1 MNKIERWNMEKHI
14 ITNLRKI
21 TALISKKTREKLHMT
36 IVDGEVTREVYYRDL
51 YRLSIYLITDKIDTL
66 KDDIEENDRIAWLTY
81 LRGMV
86 CLEHGMPAGAYKDF
100 LYVMNSDH
108 SDAEARSE
116 ARFLAGLAA
125 IQLGKADE
133 AINHLNEF
141 RPHNKA
147 SVDVVYWLGIAYFR
161 SGNLNTAKEH
171 FDAAILFDPSFEDA
185 YLARG
190 KVHISSGNLELA
202 LNDFY
207 KIIEL
212 NPKNAEAQDF
222 IRMVEAILKI

>member
-1 MNKIERWNMEKHI
+1 MEKHI
-14 ITNLRKI
+14 ITNLRNI
-21 TALISKKTREKLHMT
+21 PALISKKTQKKLSVT
-36 IVDGEVTREVYYRDL
+36 IVEGELYYFDFELLTLHR
-51 YRLSIYLITDKIDTL
+51 ITDQIDRY

-86 CLEHGMPAGAYKDF
+86 RLEHGRPTEAYKDF

-108 SDAEARSE
+108 SEAEARNE
-116 ARFLAGLAA
+116 ARFFGGLAA
-125 IQLGKADE
+125 IQLGKTDE
-133 AINHLNEF
+133 AINHLNKF
-141 RPHNKA
+141 RQHNIA
-147 SVDVVYWLGIAYFR
+147 SVDMVYWLGIAYFR
-161 SGNLNTAKEH
+161 SGNLDTAKEH
-171 FDAAILFDPSFEDA
+171 FDAAILFDRGFEDA

-190 KVHISSGNLELA
+190 KVRIISGNLESA
-202 LNDFY
+202 LNDFH

>member
-1 MNKIERWNMEKHI
+1 MEKHV
-14 ITNLRKI
+14 ITNLRNI
-21 TALISKKTREKLHMT
+21 TALISKKTQEKLHMRT
-36 IVDGEVTREVYYRDL
+36 VDGELNYSDL
-51 YRLSIYLITDKIDTL
+51 YRLSIYGITRQIDTF
-66 KDDIEENDRIAWLTY
+66 KDDIEENDSIAWLTY
-81 LRGMV
+81 LRGMA

-108 SDAEARSE
+108 SEAEARSE

-141 RPHNKA
+141 RQHNES

-161 SGNLNTAKEH
+161 SGNLNTAEKH
-171 FDAAILFDPSFEDA
+171 FDAAILFDRGFEDA

-212 NPKNAEAQDF
+212 NPENFEAQDF
-222 IRMVEAILKI
+222 IRLLEIIREKFYR